1 MVFSNRIN
9 LNFWN
14 SIPSAIMGR
23 EVSDTPTLGSPSRAE
38 QFLEIISCVLELWAI
53 LFIIARWL
61 VQELGEEDA
70 SL

>member
-1 MVFSNRIN
+1 MVFCSRYF
-9 LNFWN
+9 FWN

-38 QFLEIISCVLELWAI
+38 KFLEIISCVLELWAI
-53 LFIIARWL
+53 LFIIACWL